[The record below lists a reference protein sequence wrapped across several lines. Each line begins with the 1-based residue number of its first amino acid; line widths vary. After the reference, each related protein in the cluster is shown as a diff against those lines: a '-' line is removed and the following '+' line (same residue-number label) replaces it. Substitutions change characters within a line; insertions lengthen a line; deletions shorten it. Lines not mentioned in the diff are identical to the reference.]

1 MPQVKIEEEM
11 TYGLAPLVGSID
23 VEYGVRGAE
32 LEKLLRDQQELFVK
46 AMELRG
52 NILYRHPNLP
62 NPKWVT
68 SEVDGEPMA
77 YFDLDWAA
85 ERQKVV
91 TDLEGNPL
99 PRDRAFSL
107 EESKGW
113 VEYRIVGIFYCPKL
127 KVEIL
132 RSKYQRYADEYAA
145 KNPVS
150 FTTISTKEGEK

>member
-1 MPQVKIEEEM
+1 MPQINVEEDM

-32 LEKLLRDQQELFVK
+32 LEKLLRNQQELFVK

-52 NILYRHPNLP
+52 NILYRHPKLP

-77 YFDLDWAA
+77 YFDLDWGE

-91 TDLEGNPL
+91 HDLEGNPL
-99 PRDRAFSL
+99 PRNRAFSL

-113 VEYRIVGIFYCPKL
+113 VEYRVVGIFWCPKH
-127 KVEIL
+127 KVEVL
-132 RSKYQRYADEYAA
+132 RSKYERYAAEHAA
-145 KNPVS
+145 KNPAS
-150 FTTISTKEGEK
+150 FTTISMKEGE